1 MDDGPAKRWGARGS
15 GLSIYFRDPDE
26 NVIEVRYYESE
37 EADRICMLS
46 S

>member
-1 MDDGPAKRWGARGS
+1 V
-15 GLSIYFRDPDE
+15 SIYFRDPDE

-37 EADRICMLS
+37 DTDHPCLLS